1 MGFLLRIHIKL
12 NPWNKTFVNIIYLG
26 MGRPGNDIV
35 DFVEVMLNGAEYV
48 VCTIVYNNTMLQ
60 KFVIDKEDFEKVD
73 NRYWHYKMD
82 GSYISSSFCTKDGLE
97 VPPKMGGIKKEL
109 YLHNFVMGRLIFP
122 GKGATESIDHINGI
136 GADNRKINL
145 RLITQTQQNYNTKR
159 RARVTILPDNCG
171 ISADDIPR
179 NIYYMKPNGH
189 HGDRFVVELK
199 GLPDGD
205 VEWKSTSSKSISLQE
220 KLNQAKAKLNEL
232 YLIHNLHQQD
242 ESDLKKKLADEYNQI
257 LELATTSSV

>member
-1 MGFLLRIHIKL
+1 MGFSICRRINLK
-12 NPWNKTFVNIIYLG
+12 PWNKTFVNIIYLG
-26 MGRPGNDIV
+26 MGRPAKDILYTKVIFEEKEYYVGQIQNNDNLRHFII
-35 DFVEVMLNGAEYV
+35 DAEDYESV
-48 VCTIVYNNTMLQ
+48 KIH
-60 KFVIDKEDFEKVD
+60 
-73 NRYWHYKMD
+73 YWHYQ
-82 GSYISSSFCTKDGLE
+82 SNAYISSAYLSPHDGKRKE
-97 VPPKMGGIKKEL
+97 V
-109 YLHNFVMGRLIFP
+109 YLHNFVMGRLEFP
-122 GKGATESIDHINGI
+122 GKGATESIDHINNNGM
-136 GADNRKINL
+136 DNRKINL

-257 LELATTSSV
+257 LELAII

>member
-1 MGFLLRIHIKL
+1 MGFSICWRINLK
-12 NPWNKTFVNIIYLG
+12 PWNKTFVNIIYLG
-26 MGRPGNDIV
+26 MGRLPKDILYTKVIFEEKEYYVGQIQNNDNLRYFII
-35 DFVEVMLNGAEYV
+35 DAEDYESV
-48 VCTIVYNNTMLQ
+48 KIH
-60 KFVIDKEDFEKVD
+60 
-73 NRYWHYKMD
+73 YWHYQ
-82 GSYISSSFCTKDGLE
+82 SNAYISSAYLSPHDGKRKE
-97 VPPKMGGIKKEL
+97 V
-109 YLHNFVMGRLIFP
+109 YLHNFVMGRLEFP
-122 GKGATESIDHINGI
+122 GKGATESIDHINNNGM
-136 GADNRKINL
+136 DNRKINL

-171 ISADDIPR
+171 ILVDDIPR

-257 LELATTSSV
+257 LELAII

>member
-1 MGFLLRIHIKL
+1 MGFSICWRINLK
-12 NPWNKTFVNIIYLG
+12 PWNKTFVNIIYLG
-26 MGRPGNDIV
+26 MGRLAKDILYTKVIFEEKEYYVGQIQNNDNLRHFII
-35 DFVEVMLNGAEYV
+35 DAEEYESV
-48 VCTIVYNNTMLQ
+48 KIN
-60 KFVIDKEDFEKVD
+60 
-73 NRYWHYKMD
+73 YWHYQ
-82 GSYISSSFCTKDGLE
+82 SNAYISSAYLSPHDGKRKE
-97 VPPKMGGIKKEL
+97 V
-109 YLHNFVMGRLIFP
+109 YLHNFVMGRLEFP
-122 GKGATESIDHINGI
+122 GKGATESIDHINNNGM
-136 GADNRKINL
+136 DNRKINL

-257 LELATTSSV
+257 LELAII

>member
-1 MGFLLRIHIKL
+1 MGFSICWRINLK
-12 NPWNKTFVNIIYLG
+12 PWNKTFVNIIYLG
-26 MGRPGNDIV
+26 MGRLPKDILYTKVIFEEKEYYVGQIQNNDNLRHFII
-35 DFVEVMLNGAEYV
+35 DAEDYESV
-48 VCTIVYNNTMLQ
+48 KIH
-60 KFVIDKEDFEKVD
+60 
-73 NRYWHYKMD
+73 YWHYQ
-82 GSYISSSFCTKDGLE
+82 SNAYISSAYLSPHDGKRKE
-97 VPPKMGGIKKEL
+97 V
-109 YLHNFVMGRLIFP
+109 YLHNFVMGRLEFP
-122 GKGATESIDHINGI
+122 GKGATESIDHINNNGM
-136 GADNRKINL
+136 DNRKINL

-257 LELATTSSV
+257 LELAII

>member
-1 MGFLLRIHIKL
+1 MGFSICWRINLK
-12 NPWNKTFVNIIYLG
+12 PWNKTFVNIIYLG
-26 MGRPGNDIV
+26 MGRPAKDILYTKVIFEEKEYYVGQIQNNDNLRYFII
-35 DFVEVMLNGAEYV
+35 DAEDYESV
-48 VCTIVYNNTMLQ
+48 KIH
-60 KFVIDKEDFEKVD
+60 
-73 NRYWHYKMD
+73 YWHYQ
-82 GSYISSSFCTKDGLE
+82 SNAYISSAYLSPHDGKRKE
-97 VPPKMGGIKKEL
+97 V
-109 YLHNFVMGRLIFP
+109 YLHNFVMGRLEFS
-122 GKGATESIDHINGI
+122 GKGATESIDHINNNGM
-136 GADNRKINL
+136 DNRKINL

-171 ISADDIPR
+171 ILVDDIPR

-257 LELATTSSV
+257 LELAII

>member
-1 MGFLLRIHIKL
+1 MGFSICWRINLK
-12 NPWNKTFVNIIYLG
+12 PWNKTFVNIIYLG
-26 MGRPGNDIV
+26 MGRLPKDILYTKVIFEEKEYYVGQIQNNDNLRYFII
-35 DFVEVMLNGAEYV
+35 DAEDYESV
-48 VCTIVYNNTMLQ
+48 KIH
-60 KFVIDKEDFEKVD
+60 
-73 NRYWHYKMD
+73 YWHYQ
-82 GSYISSSFCTKDGLE
+82 SNAYISSAYLSPHDGKRKE
-97 VPPKMGGIKKEL
+97 V
-109 YLHNFVMGRLIFP
+109 YLHNFVMGRLEFP
-122 GKGATESIDHINGI
+122 GKGATESIDHINNNGM
-136 GADNRKINL
+136 DNRKINL

-257 LELATTSSV
+257 LELAII

>member
-1 MGFLLRIHIKL
+1 MGFSICWRINLK
-12 NPWNKTFVNIIYLG
+12 PWNKTFVNIIYLG
-26 MGRPGNDIV
+26 MGRPAKDILYTKVIFEEKEYYVGQIQNNDNLRYFII
-35 DFVEVMLNGAEYV
+35 DAEDYESV
-48 VCTIVYNNTMLQ
+48 KIH
-60 KFVIDKEDFEKVD
+60 
-73 NRYWHYKMD
+73 YWHYQ
-82 GSYISSSFCTKDGLE
+82 SNAYISSAYLSPHDGKRKE
-97 VPPKMGGIKKEL
+97 V
-109 YLHNFVMGRLIFP
+109 YLHNFVMGRLEFP
-122 GKGATESIDHINGI
+122 GKGATESIDHINNNGM
-136 GADNRKINL
+136 DNRKINL

-257 LELATTSSV
+257 LELAII

>member
-1 MGFLLRIHIKL
+1 MGFSICWRINLK
-12 NPWNKTFVNIIYLG
+12 PWNKTFVNIIYLG
-26 MGRPGNDIV
+26 MGRPAKDILYTKVIFEEKEYYVGQIQNNDNLRHFII
-35 DFVEVMLNGAEYV
+35 DAEDYESV
-48 VCTIVYNNTMLQ
+48 KIH
-60 KFVIDKEDFEKVD
+60 
-73 NRYWHYKMD
+73 YWHYQ
-82 GSYISSSFCTKDGLE
+82 SNAYISSAYLSPHDGKRKE
-97 VPPKMGGIKKEL
+97 V
-109 YLHNFVMGRLIFP
+109 YLHNFVMGRLEFP
-122 GKGATESIDHINGI
+122 GKGATESIDHINNNGM
-136 GADNRKINL
+136 DNRKINL

-171 ISADDIPR
+171 ILVDDIPR

-257 LELATTSSV
+257 LELATMSSA

>member
-1 MGFLLRIHIKL
+1 MGFSICWRINLK
-12 NPWNKTFVNIIYLG
+12 PWNKTFVNIIYLG
-26 MGRPGNDIV
+26 MGRPAKDILYTKVIFEEKEYYVGQIQNNDNLRYFII
-35 DFVEVMLNGAEYV
+35 DAEDYESV
-48 VCTIVYNNTMLQ
+48 KIH
-60 KFVIDKEDFEKVD
+60 
-73 NRYWHYKMD
+73 YWHYQ
-82 GSYISSSFCTKDGLE
+82 SNAYISSAYLSPHDGKRKE
-97 VPPKMGGIKKEL
+97 V
-109 YLHNFVMGRLIFP
+109 YLHNFVMGRLEFP
-122 GKGATESIDHINGI
+122 GKGATESIDHINNNGM
-136 GADNRKINL
+136 DNRKINL

-171 ISADDIPR
+171 ILVDDIPR

-257 LELATTSSV
+257 LELAII

>member
-1 MGFLLRIHIKL
+1 MGFSICWRINLK
-12 NPWNKTFVNIIYLG
+12 PWNKTFVNIIYLG
-26 MGRPGNDIV
+26 MGRLAKDILYTKVIFEEKEYYVGQIQNNDNLRHFII
-35 DFVEVMLNGAEYV
+35 DAEDYESV
-48 VCTIVYNNTMLQ
+48 KIH
-60 KFVIDKEDFEKVD
+60 
-73 NRYWHYKMD
+73 YWHYQ
-82 GSYISSSFCTKDGLE
+82 SNAYISSAYLSPHDGKRKE
-97 VPPKMGGIKKEL
+97 V
-109 YLHNFVMGRLIFP
+109 YLHNFVMGRLEFP
-122 GKGATESIDHINGI
+122 GKGATESIDHINNNGM
-136 GADNRKINL
+136 DNRKINL

>member
-1 MGFLLRIHIKL
+1 MGFSICWRINLK
-12 NPWNKTFVNIIYLG
+12 PWNKTFVNIIYLG
-26 MGRPGNDIV
+26 MGRLAKDILYTKVIFEEKEYYVGQIQNNDNLRHFII
-35 DFVEVMLNGAEYV
+35 DAEDYESV
-48 VCTIVYNNTMLQ
+48 KIH
-60 KFVIDKEDFEKVD
+60 
-73 NRYWHYKMD
+73 YWHYQ
-82 GSYISSSFCTKDGLE
+82 SNAYISSAYLSPHDGKRKE
-97 VPPKMGGIKKEL
+97 V
-109 YLHNFVMGRLIFP
+109 YLHNFVMGRLEFP
-122 GKGATESIDHINGI
+122 GKGATESIDHINNNGM
-136 GADNRKINL
+136 DNRKINL

-171 ISADDIPR
+171 ILVDDIPR

-257 LELATTSSV
+257 LELAII

>member
-1 MGFLLRIHIKL
+1 MGFSICWRINLK
-12 NPWNKTFVNIIYLG
+12 PWNKTFVNIIYLG
-26 MGRPGNDIV
+26 MGRLAKDILYTKVIFEEKEYYVGQIQNNDNLRHFII
-35 DFVEVMLNGAEYV
+35 DAEDYESV
-48 VCTIVYNNTMLQ
+48 KIH
-60 KFVIDKEDFEKVD
+60 
-73 NRYWHYKMD
+73 YWHYQ
-82 GSYISSSFCTKDGLE
+82 SNAYISSAYLSPHDGKRKE
-97 VPPKMGGIKKEL
+97 V
-109 YLHNFVMGRLIFP
+109 YLHNFVMGRLEFP
-122 GKGATESIDHINGI
+122 GKGATESIDHINNNGM
-136 GADNRKINL
+136 DNRKINL

-205 VEWKSTSSKSISLQE
+205 VEWKSTSSKSISLLE

-257 LELATTSSV
+257 LELAII

>member
-1 MGFLLRIHIKL
+1 MGFSICWRINLK
-12 NPWNKTFVNIIYLG
+12 PWNKTFVNIIYLG
-26 MGRPGNDIV
+26 MGRPAKDILYTKVIFEEKEYYVGQIQNNDNLRHFII
-35 DFVEVMLNGAEYV
+35 DAEDYESV
-48 VCTIVYNNTMLQ
+48 KIH
-60 KFVIDKEDFEKVD
+60 
-73 NRYWHYKMD
+73 YWHYQ
-82 GSYISSSFCTKDGLE
+82 SNAYISSAYLSPHDGKRKE
-97 VPPKMGGIKKEL
+97 V
-109 YLHNFVMGRLIFP
+109 YLHNFVMGRLEFP
-122 GKGATESIDHINGI
+122 GKGATESIDHINNNGM
-136 GADNRKINL
+136 DNRKINL

-171 ISADDIPR
+171 ILVDDIPR

-257 LELATTSSV
+257 LELAII

>member
-1 MGFLLRIHIKL
+1 MGFSICWRINLK
-12 NPWNKTFVNIIYLG
+12 PWNKTFVNIIYLG
-26 MGRPGNDIV
+26 MGRLPKDILYTKVIFEEKEYYVGQIQNNDNLRHFII
-35 DFVEVMLNGAEYV
+35 DAEDYESV
-48 VCTIVYNNTMLQ
+48 KIH
-60 KFVIDKEDFEKVD
+60 
-73 NRYWHYKMD
+73 YWHYQ
-82 GSYISSSFCTKDGLE
+82 SNAYISSAYLSPHDGKRKE
-97 VPPKMGGIKKEL
+97 V
-109 YLHNFVMGRLIFP
+109 YLHNFVMGRLEFP
-122 GKGATESIDHINGI
+122 GKGATESIDHINNNGM
-136 GADNRKINL
+136 DNRKINL

-171 ISADDIPR
+171 ILVDDIPR

-257 LELATTSSV
+257 LELAII

>member
-1 MGFLLRIHIKL
+1 MGFSICWRINLK
-12 NPWNKTFVNIIYLG
+12 PWNKTFVNIIYLG
-26 MGRPGNDIV
+26 MGRPAKDILYTKVIFEEKEYYVGQIQNNDNLRHFII
-35 DFVEVMLNGAEYV
+35 DAEDYESV
-48 VCTIVYNNTMLQ
+48 KIH
-60 KFVIDKEDFEKVD
+60 
-73 NRYWHYKMD
+73 YWHYQ
-82 GSYISSSFCTKDGLE
+82 SNAYISSAYLSPHDGKRKE
-97 VPPKMGGIKKEL
+97 V
-109 YLHNFVMGRLIFP
+109 YLHNFVMGRLEFP
-122 GKGATESIDHINGI
+122 GKGATESIDHINNNGM
-136 GADNRKINL
+136 DNRKINL

-257 LELATTSSV
+257 LELAII

>member
-1 MGFLLRIHIKL
+1 MK
-12 NPWNKTFVNIIYLG
+12 PWNKTFVNIIYLG
-26 MGRPGNDIV
+26 MGRLAKDILYTKVIFEEKEYYVGQIQNNDNLRHFII
-35 DFVEVMLNGAEYV
+35 DAEDYESV
-48 VCTIVYNNTMLQ
+48 KIH
-60 KFVIDKEDFEKVD
+60 
-73 NRYWHYKMD
+73 YWHYQ
-82 GSYISSSFCTKDGLE
+82 SNAYISSAYLSPHDGKRKE
-97 VPPKMGGIKKEL
+97 V
-109 YLHNFVMGRLIFP
+109 YLHNFVMGRLEFP
-122 GKGATESIDHINGI
+122 GKGATESIDHINNNGM
-136 GADNRKINL
+136 DNRKINL

-257 LELATTSSV
+257 LELATTSSI